1 MTIFHKKRRQFST
14 FDQINLVLRGKAF
27 FFKCDRL
34 ILLFGG
40 IANLAN
46 GEKEKERKRQTD
58 TQTSGKKIKTKSE
71 SSLVQKKHSRVYR
84 KKYWNTQGFGA
95 PTI

>member
-1 MTIFHKKRRQFST
+1 MLS
-14 FDQINLVLRGKAF
+14 LVAKYF
-27 FFKCDRL
+27 VFKCDRL
-34 ILLFGG
+34 IILFGA

-71 SSLVQKKHSRVYR
+71 SSLVQKKHSMVYR

-95 PTI
+95 PAI